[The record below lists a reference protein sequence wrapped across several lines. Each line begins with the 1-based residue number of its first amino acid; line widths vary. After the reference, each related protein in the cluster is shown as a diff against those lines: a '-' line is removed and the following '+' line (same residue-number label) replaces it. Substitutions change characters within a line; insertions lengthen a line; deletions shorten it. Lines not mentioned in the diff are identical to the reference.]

1 MSVTAEEVVMNRLRW
16 MYLLGGSLVL
26 VACAHPRDPQGSDD
40 QIDVRLLQV
49 GSNGFD
55 AGAGGGSDA
64 GSGSGGFDAGSVG
77 FDAGSG
83 GGSDAG
89 SVGFDAGSGG
99 FDAGSGG
106 GSDAGS
112 VGFDAGSGGG
122 SDAGSGGFDAGI
134 GGGSDAGSG
143 RVEEAADG
151 VASCTDGDCDCP
163 STGPELLDETLIAH
177 ALHQPTTVQLP
188 EVAVLAGWACEY
200 QNEPGWRQMCL
211 DFLNLGAATD
221 PYSFREERAQPTAT
235 IFDTARVGV
244 NLSAAAFTTVARLS
258 YYWVGHSGTS
268 RGVPFIN
275 FAAAAI
281 PKAAAAT
288 LYHFT
293 NSGCTT
299 FNLMNY
305 QALKTAVT
313 TSIRPLVRNLGK
325 TAIICGNQ
333 MTTPVNDLV
342 LDVTATGSGIVLT
355 NTKKTRVCFSIGDAG
370 TLSQYVASP
379 CNIGGSCSLSSAAG
393 ASAYAYCASMG
404 AWACERCRNPGTG
417 FVYETRPIAE
427 CNTAA
432 GE

>member
-1 MSVTAEEVVMNRLRW
+1 

-26 VACAHPRDPQGSDD
+26 VTCAHPRDPQGSDD

-49 GSNGFD
+49 GSNGSD

-64 GSGSGGFDAGSVG
+64 GSG
-77 FDAGSG
+77 
-83 GGSDAG
+83 
-89 SVGFDAGSGG
+89 GFDAGSGG

-112 VGFDAGSGGG
+112 
-122 SDAGSGGFDAGI
+122 GGFDA
-134 GGGSDAGSG
+134 GSDAGSG

-151 VASCTDGDCDCP
+151 VANCTDSDCDCP

-177 ALHQPTTVQLP
+177 ALHQPTTVQLQP
-188 EVAVLAGWACEY
+188 VPVLAGWACEY

-221 PYSFREERAQPTAT
+221 PYSFREERAQPNAT
-235 IFDTARVGV
+235 IFDTARVGA

-258 YYWVGHSGTS
+258 YYWVGHSGTT

-313 TSIRPLVRNLGK
+313 TSVRPLVRNLGK

-342 LDVTATGSGIVLT
+342 LDVSATGSGNVLT

-393 ASAYAYCASMG
+393 ASAYAYCANAG
-404 AWACERCRNPGTG
+404 AWACERCRDPGTG